1 MPKFAPRTGLAAIEE
16 AATAKSGGKQFQPFV
31 PELRLREDGEQKY
44 ILVLTPINE
53 VATLDL
59 HEWVPVGK
67 GERANCETY
76 TRYETFLSRKDPL
89 IGEDYDDI
97 SDRLERPSK
106 TRCYG
111 VAVELEPVM
120 ETVRGRNRPKS
131 FIVKTETF
139 TRKTEDGEQ
148 EVTAPVI
155 GLIVQ
160 SAALVWS
167 PLGSLDEAQGPLSE
181 LPLQMTRRGKDQN
194 TRYDFVP
201 YMDIAVDLSPV
212 ISHLDGI
219 SYLGEVID
227 DVVAA
232 IDATEDELGA
242 AQAVA
247 SFLYDRRLEE
257 LADKDRYDEL
267 VSPIEEL
274 EDRFGGNK
282 KVAKGVPA
290 RKAPKARVESK
301 SDGDGSSSK
310 ADRFAE
316 LKAKFDNKSE

>member
-16 AATAKSGGKQFQPFV
+16 AATAKGSGKQFRSFV
-31 PELRLREDGEQKY
+31 PEIRLREDGEQKY
-44 ILVLTPINE
+44 ILVLTPIDQ

-67 GERANCETY
+67 GEKSNGETY
-76 TRYETFLSRKDPL
+76 TRYEAFLSRKDPL

-131 FIVKTETF
+131 FVVKTETF
-139 TRKTEDGEQ
+139 TRKTDDGEV

-155 GLIVQ
+155 GLIIQ

-212 ISHLDGI
+212 ITYLDGI
-219 SYLGEVID
+219 SYLSEVID

-232 IDATEDELGA
+232 IDATEDEIGA

-247 SFLYDRRLEE
+247 GFLYDRRLEE

-274 EDRFGGNK
+274 DAPFGGK
-282 KVAKGVPA
+282 KTTKSVPA

-301 SDGDGSSSK
+301 SENGDGSSK

-316 LKAKFDNKSE
+316 LKAKFDTKGS